1 MPKLEV
7 EAGNAETY
15 MYIDI
20 YVHIQEKVGII
31 WKINK

>member
-20 YVHIQEKVGII
+20 YGDMCSNMYVSNV
-31 WKINK
+31 